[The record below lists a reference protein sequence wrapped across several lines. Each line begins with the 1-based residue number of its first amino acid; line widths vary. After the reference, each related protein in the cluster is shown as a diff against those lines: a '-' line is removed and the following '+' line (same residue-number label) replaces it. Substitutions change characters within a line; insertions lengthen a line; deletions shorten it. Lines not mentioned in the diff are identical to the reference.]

1 MENIGENFYQLSK
14 IRYNGNPISRGDQI
28 LIYRLS
34 SHMLHQAYDRVRE
47 NRAGDGNRL
56 QSVVTDGSQNITT
69 ILLRADHDIKGCV
82 EHRLKEGFNYM

>member
-1 MENIGENFYQLSK
+1 MENIGENFYLLSK

-47 NRAGDGNRL
+47 NPAGDGNRVE
-56 QSVVTDGSQNITT
+56 SVVTDDDQTITT
-69 ILLRADHDIKGCV
+69 IPITSRSRYQGLRRTPIGRRV
-82 EHRLKEGFNYM
+82 

>member
-34 SHMLHQAYDRVRE
+34 SHMLHQAYARVRE
-47 NRAGDGNRL
+47 NPAGDENRVE
-56 QSVVTDGSQNITT
+56 SVVTNGSQTITT
-69 ILLRADHDIKGCV
+69 I
-82 EHRLKEGFNYM
+82 